1 MNKRL
6 AKTLKQIATLTLI
19 LSLIMSMA
27 GCGSLQQAMQSII
40 PTEEPTKL
48 GTGNSDT
55 GYFTGERYEEL
66 PTINHRTEEEI
77 ATTGLTA
84 QDVLNAYDQLATDII
99 RLHYTDSFYSYLPQ
113 EFLKEITEN
122 AVGEFVSIT
131 QYSYMTS
138 CWEDA
143 EEIFAPFYAIDP
155 AYSEGGSVTFIGSE
169 HLPGSA
175 NFSAYP
181 IVINF
186 NYYID
191 GVVEYHRTDA
201 SVEENQFKQTMIAFG
216 QKSYFLDRET
226 YREKVKGLDDEGDTA
241 YYAFLHFVEQDVY
254 EPMKITR
261 ETILNATPEQLQAL
275 YIMIS
280 SIRSIGFENKLPE

>member
-1 MNKRL
+1 M
-6 AKTLKQIATLTLI
+6 
-19 LSLIMSMA
+19 
-27 GCGSLQQAMQSII
+27 
-40 PTEEPTKL
+40 
-48 GTGNSDT
+48 
-55 GYFTGERYEEL
+55 
-66 PTINHRTEEEI
+66 
-77 ATTGLTA
+77 
-84 QDVLNAYDQLATDII
+84 
-99 RLHYTDSFYSYLPQ
+99 
-113 EFLKEITEN
+113 KEITEN

-138 CWEDA
+138 GFEDA
-143 EEIFAPFYAIDP
+143 EEIFAPFYALNP
-155 AYSEGGSVTFIGSE
+155 TYSEGGSATFIGSG
-169 HLPGSA
+169 HLPGSS
-175 NFSAYP
+175 NYSAYP

-186 NYYID
+186 KFYID
-191 GVVEYHRTDA
+191 GVVEYHRTYA
-201 SVEENQFKQTMIAFG
+201 GAEKNQFEQTMSAFG

-241 YYAFLHFVEQDVY
+241 YYTLLNFIEQDVY

>member
-1 MNKRL
+1 MNKKIV
-6 AKTLKQIATLTLI
+6 KTVKLITTFILIVSLTL
-19 LSLIMSMA
+19 SMT
-27 GCGSLQQAMQSII
+27 GCSSLQQAMQSII

-48 GTGNSDT
+48 GAGNSDT
-55 GYFTGERYEEL
+55 GFFVGERYEEV

-99 RLHYTDSFYSYLPQ
+99 RLHYSDSFYSYLPQ

-122 AVGEFVSIT
+122 AVGEFESIT

-143 EEIFAPFYAIDP
+143 EEVFAPFYALDP
-155 AYSEGGSVTFIGSE
+155 TYSEGSEASFIGSG
-169 HLPGSA
+169 HLPGSS

-186 NYYID
+186 KVYID
-191 GVVEYHRTDA
+191 GVAECHRTYA
-201 SVEENQFKQTMIAFG
+201 GVEKNQFEQTMIAFG
-216 QKSYFLDRET
+216 QKPYFLDRET

-241 YYAFLHFVEQDVY
+241 YYAFLRFLEQDVY

-261 ETILNATPEQLQAL
+261 ETIMNATPEQLKAI
-275 YIMIS
+275 YTMIS
-280 SIRSIGFENKLPE
+280 SIRSIGFEYKLP

>member
-1 MNKRL
+1 MKK
-6 AKTLKQIATLTLI
+6 ALKLITVFTLI
-19 LSLIMSMA
+19 LSLTMSMT
-27 GCGSLQQAMQSII
+27 GCSSLLQTMQSIL

-48 GTGNSDT
+48 GDGNSDT
-55 GYFTGERYEEL
+55 GYFNGERYEEL

-77 ATTGLTA
+77 AATGLTA
-84 QDVLNAYDQLATDII
+84 QDVLNAYDQLVTDII

-122 AVGEFVSIT
+122 AVGEFESIT

-143 EEIFAPFYAIDP
+143 EEIFAPFYALDP
-155 AYSEGGSVTFIGSE
+155 TYSEGGSATFIGSG
-169 HLPGSA
+169 HLPGSS

-186 NYYID
+186 KFYID
-191 GVVEYHRTDA
+191 GVIESHRTYA
-201 SVEENQFKQTMIAFG
+201 GVAENQFEQTMSAFG

-241 YYAFLHFVEQDVY
+241 YYTFLRFVEQDDPHVRR
-254 EPMKITR
+254 P
-261 ETILNATPEQLQAL
+261 
-275 YIMIS
+275 
-280 SIRSIGFENKLPE
+280 